1 MRRIFYVA
9 GMTITLAIGTIYLAS
24 QSAAK
29 KSAPEGN
36 STETMSIV
44 ELHKLIDMKN
54 LPVESFEAY

>member
-9 GMTITLAIGTIYLAS
+9 GVTITLAIGTIYLTS

-36 STETMSIV
+36 RAEMMSID
-44 ELHKLIDMKN
+44 ELHKLVDMKH
-54 LPVESFEAY
+54 LPVESFDAY